1 MAIYT
6 PDLADSTTE
15 KRTLQ
20 YLLITSGET
29 ENPLKQMII
38 ETMRESGIE
47 CLNTEEL
54 PKESVVRRTVQ
65 RAIEQADFVIADLTH
80 DNQNVMYELGYADA
94 LRKPILPVIEAG
106 DTIPSDL
113 AGHQFLIYDPRN
125 PQQLRKYLSTWA
137 TNSLNAPLRKSV
149 YE

>member
-6 PDLADSTTE
+6 PDFADSTTE

-20 YLLITSGET
+20 YLLITSDDMDNT
-29 ENPLKQMII
+29 LKQII
-38 ETMRESGIE
+38 VETMRDSGIE

-54 PKESVVRRTVQ
+54 PNGTAVRRTIQ

-113 AGHQFLIYDPRN
+113 AGHQFLIYDSRN

-137 TNSLNAPLRKSV
+137 SNSLNAPQRRSV